1 MTYMLII
8 LALIFIIF
16 IVRILLIRQKAS
28 KRDPRINTT
37 NVSIKAYLVILLS
50 MAVFNAF
57 QLWLFQE
64 YASRGLQESNTKVV
78 ISFLML
84 YALVLAVFITGLIEI
99 IRSSSWGRPMREIS
113 EAARK
118 VAKGD
123 FSIRISP
130 LCKDGNCERL
140 CRGNV

>member
-50 MAVFNAF
+50 MALFNAF
-57 QLWLFQE
+57 QMWLFQE
-64 YASRGLQESNTKVV
+64 YINRGLQEGNIKIA
-78 ISFLML
+78 ISFF
-84 YALVLAVFITGLIEI
+84 ALQEILLESHPFNLTEQICRCVF
-99 IRSSSWGRPMREIS
+99 
-113 EAARK
+113 
-118 VAKGD
+118 
-123 FSIRISP
+123 F
-130 LCKDGNCERL
+130 
-140 CRGNV
+140 